1 MIEGGREY
9 RSESQVLRERE
20 AGRKGNL
27 NEGEPLETRAP
38 RKRNSHCGPLSRMV
52 GYERTLLYLGKDG
65 YWVVRC
71 SETLNLYIAWL
82 RMCICKG
89 EPPFTITHIVSEY
102 FPLALYTPVDVRP
115 RLRKAGATSARDFEP
130 QGASSRR
137 I

>member
-52 GYERTLLYLGKDG
+52 GYERMRLYLGKDG
-65 YWVVRC
+65 YCVARC
-71 SETLNLYIAWL
+71 SETLNLYIAWPSV
-82 RMCICKG
+82 CTCKG
-89 EPPFTITHIVSEY
+89 GPPFTITHIVPEC
-102 FPLALYTPVDVRP
+102 FPLALYTLVDVCL
-115 RLRKAGATSARDFEP
+115 RLRKAGATSARGFER
-130 QGASSRR
+130 QACSWR